1 MALQT
6 FNNLEV
12 QSSVKNKIN
21 TAINATEKLIVKSI
35 DFTATADFAS
45 GTVTS
50 QTSNSITDSGKAW
63 TTNQFVNKGVR
74 LITAT
79 GEIDYA
85 IVASNTA
92 TQLVF
97 DDAHAGFT
105 FASYRI
111 LSTFEIT
118 QVNSITSV
126 GILSNDCAILLP
138 DLTTLSNRVFIK
150 VYLEQ
155 SNNNGKRA
163 AIICRGTQRQ
173 RGMKYG
179 FLNYKYEG
187 VEFWKHDLVVLHW
200 DILQLDNIKRYTSAT
215 MTVDTPITSATYTTI
230 LPFATSTVG
239 DQRRFEAFN
248 RSGILWFK
256 YMSITPLSLNVNAT
270 FNITRSGGG
279 SSIVDITVRVKKFV
293 GGTIVDSTN
302 RGFAKFSGDD
312 TKPITISIPFT
323 VDPYDEITIIAKR
336 DAGTVVIE
344 DGSNF
349 LIKEM

>member
-1 MALQT
+1 MPIQT

-12 QSSVKNKIN
+12 QGSIRTKLNENTDATNKLTVK
-21 TAINATEKLIVKSI
+21 AI
-35 DFTATADFAS
+35 DFTATADFTS

-63 TTNQFVNKGVR
+63 TTNQFANKGVR
-74 LITAT
+74 LLTAT

-187 VEFWKHDLVVLHW
+187 VEFWTHDLVVLHW
-200 DILQLDNIKRYTSAT
+200 DILQLDNIKRYSSAT
-215 MTVDTPITSATYTTI
+215 MTTDVPLASTTNVI
-230 LPFATSTVG
+230 VLPFTSMTLG
-239 DQRRFEAFN
+239 TQRRFEAFN
-248 RSGILWFK
+248 RSTFLWFK
-256 YMSITPLSLNVNAT
+256 YMSITPLTMVMRGAMVIS
-270 FNITRSGGG
+270 RSSGG
-279 SSIVDITVRVKKFV
+279 SSTVTVAVRIKRFV
-293 GGTIVDSTN
+293 GGTIEDSVQTSIA
-302 RGFAKFSGDD
+302 RFSGDS
-312 TKPITISIPFT
+312 TQTIPIMIPF
-323 VDPYDEITIIAKR
+323 DIQPYDEVTIIAKR
-336 DAGTVVIE
+336 DAGTVTLGI
-344 DGSNF
+344 GSEF
-349 LIKEM
+349 MISEV